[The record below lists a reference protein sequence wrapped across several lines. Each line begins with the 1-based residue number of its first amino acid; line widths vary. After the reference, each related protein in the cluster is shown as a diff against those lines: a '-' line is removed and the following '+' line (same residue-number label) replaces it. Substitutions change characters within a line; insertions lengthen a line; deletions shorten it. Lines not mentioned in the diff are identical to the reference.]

1 MEATAIR
8 ARLMVRLL
16 GLGLAAMFL
25 SDVGKAIGSVVSMSP
40 NDAASGTSV
49 DIFYWT
55 IPLGNLSAWLFSYA
69 LAIVAFAWGIL
80 LVWRGSRWMERRVSR
95 ALRIV

>member
-1 MEATAIR
+1 MDDRMMR

-25 SDVGKAIGSVVSMSP
+25 SDVGNAIGSVVSMSP
-40 NDAASGTSV
+40 SDAASGTSV

-55 IPLGNLSAWLFSYA
+55 IPLGNLSAWLLTYS
-69 LAIVAFAWGIL
+69 LAIAAFAFGIV
-80 LVWRGSRWMERRVSR
+80 LVWRGSRWMERRVAR